1 MDGSSRKT
9 LLNNTELIFWPNG
22 LTIDYQT
29 DLLYWIDGK
38 LNLVGC
44 MDLKGGTVFSW
55 EMATKYFIVSFERD
69 SKTTY
74 RSLLQKFYIVTY
86 LD

>member
-1 MDGSSRKT
+1 MFWSDWGDTPMIETAYMDGSSRKT

-44 MDLKGGTVFSW
+44 MDFKGGTVF
-55 EMATKYFIVSFERD
+55 
-69 SKTTY
+69 
-74 RSLLQKFYIVTY
+74 
-86 LD
+86 